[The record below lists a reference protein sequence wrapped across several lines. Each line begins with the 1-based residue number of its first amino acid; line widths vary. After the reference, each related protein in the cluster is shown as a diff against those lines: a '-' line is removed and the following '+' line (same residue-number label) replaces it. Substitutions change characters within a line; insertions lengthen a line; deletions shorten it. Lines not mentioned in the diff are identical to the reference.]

1 MLTKTND
8 GGVARKG
15 SMNATAIGALRCNQ
29 DVVRGVDEAHAL
41 ASGNGSATS
50 AVFPTPTPV
59 GLGCMQPMQNMS
71 RVFGSRER
79 ARGSGY
85 CTAVEQRE
93 VARDLARA
101 NGNLSKVADLLG
113 ISWPTLYDLL
123 NPFGLL
129 KHE

>member
-59 GLGCMQPMQNMS
+59 GLGACSPCKTCQGFLD
-71 RVFGSRER
+71 RGRER
-79 ARGSGY
+79 AAADAG
-85 CTAVEQRE
+85 TAVEQRE
-93 VARDLARA
+93 VALGSGARQ
-101 NGNLSKVADLLG
+101 
-113 ISWPTLYDLL
+113 W
-123 NPFGLL
+123 
-129 KHE
+129 